1 MRERSLELNPPA
13 TDVTA
18 AGRNSD
24 LVVVLNRILR
34 FRCDPAIDLRFA
46 GHDCDLRL
54 VPAREKTALDE
65 RLIETDA
72 FGHRA
77 NPVVTF

>member
-13 TDVTA
+13 ADVTA

-24 LVVVLNRILR
+24 LVALLNRIRR
-34 FRCDPAIDLRFA
+34 FRGDPAIDPHFA
-46 GHDCDLRL
+46 GHDCALRL
-54 VPAREKTALDE
+54 VPAWEKSALDE

-77 NPVVTF
+77 NPVVTS